1 MFQIIKNGEKY
12 YDDLL
17 SQRLSDIKNTKVT
30 KQPDDF
36 LASNDTTSVPKETF
50 SESLKVKLVSP
61 VKQINDQVTSELRR
75 DSESDS
81 MKTSASNNKTNKRM
95 KRGTKESDKKEKEK

>member
-1 MFQIIKNGEKY
+1 M
-12 YDDLL
+12 L
-17 SQRLSDIKNTKVT
+17 SQRLSDVKNTNVT

-36 LASNDTTSVPKETF
+36 LASNDTISVPKETL

-81 MKTSASNNKTNKRM
+81 IEMSASNIKTNKRM
-95 KRGTKESDKKEKEK
+95 KRGTKKSVRKERKNR